1 MTMKSLIL
9 VLFLT
14 SLLAPSVSVQKQ
26 QTDRETRNLKG
37 NVKRVE
43 SETSRMDQTSN
54 RPERARQRTSREEFD
69 ASGNLTV
76 ETRYD
81 QYGDIVSIL
90 TYSYL
95 DGERVV
101 KEQTRDKRG
110 LSVRPRNPGPR
121 RAPDPPYTAKLQYKY
136 DSNGNRIETTQV
148 FSNGSPPT
156 KQVYSYGSNQREEQ
170 IYSAD
175 GALTYKFA
183 HKLDDKGNEVETV
196 TTRYEDSRDPLQA
209 TTTYKYLE
217 FDSQGNWTKRVES
230 RGNESW
236 ITYRTIIYH

>member
-1 MTMKSLIL
+1 MKQLFL
-9 VLFLT
+9 LLFLT
-14 SLLAPSVSVQKQ
+14 SLLAPSVLGQKP
-26 QTDRETRNLKG
+26 DRENQNFKG
-37 NVKRVE
+37 NVKSVE
-43 SETSRMDQTSN
+43 SEISPVDKK
-54 RPERARQRTSREEFD
+54 AHQRTSREEFD

-81 QYGDIVSIL
+81 QYGDVVAVL

-101 KEQTRDKRG
+101 KEQTKDKRG
-110 LSVRPRNPGPR
+110 LGVRPRNPGPS

-136 DSNGNRIETTQV
+136 DNNGNRIETTQV
-148 FSNGSPPT
+148 FSNGSPAT
-156 KQVYSYGSNQREEQ
+156 KQVYSYSSNQREEQ

-196 TTRYEDSRDPLQA
+196 TTRYEDSRDPFQA

-217 FDSQGNWTKRVES
+217 FDSQGNWTRRMES
-230 RGNESW
+230 RGNDSW
-236 ITYRTIIYH
+236 IMHRTITYH

>member
-1 MTMKSLIL
+1 MTMKQLIL

-14 SLLAPSVSVQKQ
+14 SLIAPSVLAQKQ
-26 QTDRETRNLKG
+26 QTDSETRNLKG
-37 NVKRVE
+37 SVKSVE
-43 SETSRMDQTSN
+43 KATSRMDQSSG
-54 RPERARQRTSREEFD
+54 RPGRARQRTSLEEFD

-76 ETRYD
+76 ETVYD
-81 QYGDIVSIL
+81 PYGDVVAVL
-90 TYSYL
+90 TYSYF

-101 KEQTRDKRG
+101 KEQTKDKRG
-110 LSVRPRNPGPR
+110 LGVRTRNPGPS

-148 FSNGSPPT
+148 FSNGSPST
-156 KQVYSYGSNQREEQ
+156 KQVYSYSGNGREEQ

-175 GALTYKFA
+175 GALTYKLV

-196 TTRYEDSRDPLQA
+196 TTRYEETRDPLQA

-217 FDSQGNWTKRVES
+217 FDAQGNWTKRMES
-230 RGNESW
+230 RGGESW
-236 ITYRTIIYH
+236 IIHRTINYY

>member
-1 MTMKSLIL
+1 MKLIL

-14 SLLAPSVSVQKQ
+14 SLIAPSALVQKQ
-26 QTDRETRNLKG
+26 QLDRDTRNLKG
-37 NVKRVE
+37 NVKSVE
-43 SETSRMDQTSN
+43 TATSHIDRSSG
-54 RPERARQRTSREEFD
+54 RPERALQRTSREEFD

-81 QYGDIVSIL
+81 PYGDVLAVLS
-90 TYSYL
+90 YSYL

-110 LSVRPRNPGPR
+110 LGVRPRNPGPS

-136 DSNGNRIETTQV
+136 DGNGNRIETTQV

-156 KQVYSYGSNQREEQ
+156 KQVYSYSTNERAEQ
-170 IYSAD
+170 IFSED
-175 GALTYKFA
+175 GTLTYKFV

-209 TTTYKYLE
+209 TTAYKYLE
-217 FDSQGNWTKRVES
+217 FDSQGNWTKRMES

-236 ITYRTIIYH
+236 ITYRTITYH

>member
-43 SETSRMDQTSN
+43 SETSRMDQTPN

-110 LSVRPRNPGPR
+110 LSVRPRNPGPS

-196 TTRYEDSRDPLQA
+196 TTRYEDSRDPFHA

>member
-1 MTMKSLIL
+1 MKQLL
-9 VLFLT
+9 LLLFLT

-26 QTDRETRNLKG
+26 QLDREAKNLKG
-37 NVKRVE
+37 NVKTVE
-43 SETSRMDQTSN
+43 SEISQVDKS
-54 RPERARQRTSREEFD
+54 ARQRTSREEFD

-81 QYGDIVSIL
+81 PYGDVLAVL

-101 KEQTRDKRG
+101 KEQTKDRRG
-110 LSVRPRNPGPR
+110 LGVRPRNPGPS

-136 DSNGNRIETTQV
+136 DSNGRRIETTQV
-148 FSNGSPPT
+148 FSNGSPST
-156 KQVYSYGSNQREEQ
+156 KQVYSYSSNQREEQ
-170 IYSAD
+170 IYSAED
-175 GALTYKFA
+175 ALTYKFR

-217 FDSQGNWTKRVES
+217 FDAQGNWTKRMES

-236 ITYRTIIYH
+236 IIYRTITYH

>member
-1 MTMKSLIL
+1 MKQLLL

-14 SLLAPSVSVQKQ
+14 SLLAPAALVQKQ
-26 QTDRETRNLKG
+26 QTDRETKNLKG
-37 NVKRVE
+37 NVKSVE
-43 SETSRMDQTSN
+43 NAISRIDQSSGQA
-54 RPERARQRTSREEFD
+54 ERARQRTSGEEFD
-69 ASGNLTV
+69 TSGNLTV

-81 QYGDIVSIL
+81 PYGDVAAVL

-110 LSVRPRNPGPR
+110 LSARPRNPGPS

-148 FSNGSPPT
+148 FSNGSPST
-156 KQVYSYGSNQREEQ
+156 KQVYSYSSDGREEQ
-170 IYSAD
+170 VYSA
-175 GALTYKFA
+175 GGVLTYKFA
-183 HKLDDKGNEVETV
+183 HKLDDRGNEVETV

-209 TTTYKYLE
+209 TTTYQYLE
-217 FDSQGNWTKRVES
+217 FDSQGNWTKRMES
-230 RGNESW
+230 RGSEAW
-236 ITYRTIIYH
+236 IIYRTITYH

>member
-1 MTMKSLIL
+1 MKQLIL
-9 VLFLT
+9 VLLLT
-14 SLLAPSVSVQKQ
+14 SLLAPSVLGQKP
-26 QTDRETRNLKG
+26 DRETQNLKG
-37 NVKRVE
+37 NVKSVE
-43 SETSRMDQTSN
+43 SATSRMDQSSG

-81 QYGDIVSIL
+81 QYGDVVAVL
-90 TYSYL
+90 AYSYL
-95 DGERVV
+95 EGERVV
-101 KEQTRDKRG
+101 KEQTKDKRG
-110 LSVRPRNPGPR
+110 LGVRPRNPGPS

-136 DSNGNRIETTQV
+136 DSHGNRIETTQV
-148 FSNGSPPT
+148 FSNGSPST
-156 KQVYSYGSNQREEQ
+156 KQVYSYSSNERAEQ

-196 TTRYEDSRDPLQA
+196 TTRYEDSRDPLQV

-217 FDSQGNWTKRVES
+217 FDSQGNWTRRMES

-236 ITYRTIIYH
+236 IVHRTITYY